1 MPHRILQLLREGTG
15 HVSGERISAELG
27 LTRAAVWKKIGT
39 LRDKGFVID
48 GVPSRGY
55 SLLSAPDLSADE
67 VLSLIRG
74 DFWKRILFYKS
85 VGSTNE
91 VASALLSHG
100 DNGGGGTVIIA
111 DAQERGRGRLGRRW
125 VSPPGLNIY
134 MSIVLRPEILPR
146 DVTLLTLL
154 AAVASTRGVGHSTG
168 ADISIK
174 WPNDLVASEKKV
186 GGILTEARSDPDR
199 VTQAVIGIGI
209 NVNMACRNLPDG
221 IDTMATSLMDETG
234 KRHSRTEIIAA
245 ILDEFEYWYK
255 LLMRRG
261 RGALLS
267 EWRKLSSTLGKR
279 VSVVTARET
288 LQGRAEDIDDEGMLI
303 LGLPSGEKRRIGV
316 GDLTMLR

>member
-1 MPHRILQLLREGTG
+1 MPHRILQFLREGTS
-15 HVSGERISAELG
+15 HVSGERISTELG
-27 LTRAAVWKKIGT
+27 LTRAAVWKKIRT

-55 SLLSAPDLSADE
+55 RLLSAPDLSADE
-67 VLSLIRG
+67 VLSLLRG
-74 DFWKRILFYKS
+74 DYWKKVLFYKS

-91 VASALLSHG
+91 VASALVSHG
-100 DNGGGGTVIIA
+100 ENSGAGAAILA
-111 DAQERGRGRLGRRW
+111 DAQEKGRGRLGRRW

-134 MSIVLRPEILPR
+134 MSIALRPDIRPR
-146 DVTLLTLL
+146 DAALLTLL
-154 AAVASTRGVGHSTG
+154 AAVASARGVRHSTG
-168 ADISIK
+168 ADVSIK

-199 VTQAVIGIGI
+199 ITQAVIGIGI
-209 NVNMACRNLPDG
+209 NVNMECRNLPDG
-221 IDTMATSLMDETG
+221 LDAIATSLMDETG
-234 KRHSRTEIIAA
+234 KRHSRTEIITA
-245 ILDEFEYWYK
+245 ILEEFESWYK
-255 LLMRRG
+255 LLVRSG

-267 EWRKLSSTLGKR
+267 EWKKLSLTLGKR

-303 LGLPSGEKRRIGV
+303 LRLPSGEKRLIAA